1 MYEELKLLRL
11 MQLSDSALPIG
22 AAHSFGLE
30 TLAAEDALTV
40 AELELSCMTI

>member
-1 MYEELKLLRL
+1 MDEELKLLRL

-22 AAHSFGLE
+22 GAAHSFDLE

-40 AELELSCMTI
+40 AELVNGAL